1 MKLAALI
8 LLSMLSAC
16 GGGGGGSDGSKGSL
30 GAPLTVAAVVVVS
43 GLTSPV
49 FLTAPAGDARLF
61 VVERAGRI
69 RIATKNGVVNPVPF
83 LDISARVST
92 AGEGGLLS
100 MAFDPQYAINGF
112 FYVYFTDPTGD

>member
-8 LLSMLSAC
+8 LLSMLTAC
-16 GGGGGGSDGSKGSL
+16 GGGGGGSNPTPASL
-30 GAPLTVAAVVVVS
+30 TLLAVAVVS
-43 GLTSPV
+43 GLNAPI
-49 FLTAPAGDARLF
+49 FATAPAGDARLF

-69 RIATKNGVVNPVPF
+69 VIVQGGAIAPVPF

-112 FYVYFTDPTGD
+112 FYLYF